1 MPPTPHT
8 PPHTLVVGGTG
19 MLRDLC
25 LSLALR
31 GQVVSVIAQDA
42 ARLDALR
49 IEAERHGKIINPL
62 PVDYGHAVQLSNRIR
77 AAQALHGP
85 ITLAVCWV
93 HGDSPQALPTIAE
106 ELKRAASGVGHRAS
120 EETTARGEEQKGLI
134 GDRGVG
140 GFQPPTGEGL
150 EAPHPAD
157 KSEGSEEKTK
167 KKRGEAEDRPRLFHL
182 IGSMSTRP
190 EARAAIEKYAQS
202 VPEVAWRRVLLGF
215 KFMKA
220 AGVEHGGTGGM
231 GSTPSGALGKAPGG
245 SRWLTNEEIWQ
256 GTLAAIENDWTESV
270 IGVVTPWAKRPG

>member
-1 MPPTPHT
+1 
-8 PPHTLVVGGTG
+8 

-25 LSLALR
+25 LALALR
-31 GQVVSVIAQDA
+31 GNVVSVIAQDA

-49 IEAERHGKIINPL
+49 VEAERHGKVIHPL

-77 AAQALHGP
+77 AATALHGP
-85 ITLAVCWV
+85 ISLAVCWV

-106 ELKRAASGVGHRAS
+106 ELRRGASGIGHRAS
-120 EETTARGEEQKGLI
+120 DEKSERGEEE
-134 GDRGVG
+134 GVG
-140 GFQPPTGEGL
+140 AHTHPHTHVDPAGAAKPP
-150 EAPHPAD
+150 
-157 KSEGSEEKTK
+157 K
-167 KKRGEAEDRPRLFHL
+167 KKRGEVDNRPRLFHL

-202 VPEVAWRRVLLGF
+202 VPEIAWRRVLLGF

-220 AGVEHGGTGGM
+220 AGVEPGGAGSGAGGGVGGGASSGTG
-231 GSTPSGALGKAPGG
+231 SALGRTPGG
-245 SRWLTNEEIWQ
+245 SRWLTHEEIWQ